1 MKRILLTGGSG
12 LLGKELR
19 KYYGYLSPSHREMD
33 ITDAGSVKKVI
44 NKYKPELIVH
54 AAAYTD
60 VSGADKEPD
69 DMAACYLVNVI
80 GTRNIVNCT
89 NQIPII
95 YISSEY
101 VLAKEGLIP
110 ESVFSITSITT
121 KTSRTYSNFLGSFSY
136 KSIKPELFGG
146 YQESFWQDKII
157 YIASK
162 AKALFDYF
170 YLKKM
175 LDIEREI
182 YDSRINWDNFI
193 QDDLDE
199 FEKYVTS
206 TSGRKMFNVLKLIKK
221 TYVD

>member
-1 MKRILLTGGSG
+1 MISISG
-12 LLGKELR
+12 IDNQKELELLPYFN
-19 KYYGYLSPSHREMD
+19 K
-33 ITDAGSVKKVI
+33 DAVSVLIGKNGRNLDKKIARLTKIGFLETLKKGLYVSS
-44 NKYKPELIVH
+44 
-54 AAAYTD
+54 AY
-60 VSGADKEPD
+60 VERASKEPY
-69 DMAACYLVNVI
+69 AEFVANLLR
-80 GTRNIVNCT
+80 T
-89 NQIPII
+89 PS